1 MKALKMKALKIIA
14 PVLAL
19 GLSFTA
25 IANAKDT
32 LPVRSAKQLT
42 NTVRQVT
49 YIVAPQVVSPQA
61 TRFK

>member
-1 MKALKMKALKIIA
+1 MKALKIIA

-19 GLSFTA
+19 GLSFTT

-32 LPVRSAKQLT
+32 MSVRSAKQLA
-42 NTVRQVT
+42 NKVHQVT

>member
-1 MKALKMKALKIIA
+1 MKALKIIA

-32 LPVRSAKQLT
+32 LPYALPNNSPIRFAK
-42 NTVRQVT
+42 
-49 YIVAPQVVSPQA
+49 
-61 TRFK
+61 

>member
-1 MKALKMKALKIIA
+1 MKALKIIA

-32 LPVRSAKQLT
+32 MSVRSAKQLA
-42 NTVRQVT
+42 NKVHQVT
-49 YIVAPQVVSPQA
+49 YIVAPQA

>member
-1 MKALKMKALKIIA
+1 MKALKIIA

-32 LPVRSAKQLT
+32 RSVRSAKQLA
-42 NTVRQVT
+42 NKVHQVT
-49 YIVAPQVVSPQA
+49 Y
-61 TRFK
+61 

>member
-1 MKALKMKALKIIA
+1 MKALKIIA

-49 YIVAPQVVSPQA
+49 YSLVAPQVVSPQA

>member
-1 MKALKMKALKIIA
+1 MKALKIIA

-19 GLSFTA
+19 GLSFTT

-49 YIVAPQVVSPQA
+49 YSCP
-61 TRFK
+61 T